1 MVAAQ
6 SARLRGFVGLA
17 RDSKQVS
24 TLGSASTRCNRQA
37 NELPAEWSSDQRVF
51 WRVLKPTRPLTGS
64 SIRSHT
70 RMEWV
75 SLPLVHCQFPRAISR
90 MRANRTAAFC
100 NCSRTTNLF
109 ESRYSIV
116 MVKLPP
122 VGSQD

>member
-24 TLGSASTRCNRQA
+24 TLGSASTRGNRQA

-64 SIRSHT
+64 SIRLLIGMGFRRRSA
-70 RMEWV
+70 
-75 SLPLVHCQFPRAISR
+75 SQAIDLPSDGGAHCLINNVTGELTVRSGAARPRGIGGADD
-90 MRANRTAAFC
+90 RA
-100 NCSRTTNLF
+100 
-109 ESRYSIV
+109 EQH
-116 MVKLPP
+116 
-122 VGSQD
+122 G